1 MTTDHAI
8 DHRARRAAKSV
19 GLIARKKHGGF
30 QLIEPLSNAVVA
42 GERFDLSAEEVLE
55 VCKARAEVNRAPQ

>member
-8 DHRARRAAKSV
+8 DHRARRAAKRL

-30 QLIEPLSNAVVA
+30 QLIEPLQRRGGRGA
-42 GERFDLSAEEVLE
+42 L
-55 VCKARAEVNRAPQ
+55 